1 MTDKTPTTEPEAP
14 ENTDGASDVQRLAYF
29 LIAVLVF
36 YRNAEGAQKERH
48 LNLVMSTNS
57 DALTK
62 QELARIQHGAA
73 ARLHAENGIEQD
85 ALLDVVTLN
94 IMPLGFMTEEEFQGV
109 DPIIPAAH

>member
-1 MTDKTPTTEPEAP
+1 MTDKTPPTEPEAP
-14 ENTDGASDVQRLAYF
+14 EKADGAPDVQRLAYF

-36 YRNAEGAQKERH
+36 YRNAEGTQKKRH

-73 ARLHAENGIEQD
+73 ARIHAENGIAQD
-85 ALLDVVTLN
+85 AILDVVTLA
-94 IMPLGFMTEEEFQGV
+94 IMPLGFMTEEEFQGA
-109 DPIIPAAH
+109 DPVIPAAH

>member
-1 MTDKTPTTEPEAP
+1 MTDKIPEAVDDTKGQP
-14 ENTDGASDVQRLAYF
+14 DVQRLAYF

-36 YRNAEGAQKERH
+36 YRNDKDAQKERH

-73 ARLHAENGIEQD
+73 DRLLTENGIERE
-85 ALLDVVTLN
+85 AILDVVTLG

-109 DPIIPAAH
+109 DPAPAPH